1 MRVMLLVSQGRAR
14 EAALVLSVGVVL
26 TSIAACGSTEPVSL
40 RPNVVLIYVDDLGY
54 GDVGAYGARSGLT
67 PNVDALAAG
76 GLVLTDA
83 HSSAATCTPSRFALL
98 TGGYA
103 FRNNADILPGD
114 APLLIPTTTRT
125 LADVMHD
132 ARYATGLVGKWHL
145 GLGDGDVDWN
155 GSIEPGPL
163 ELGFD
168 YAFMI
173 PATGDRVPTV
183 YVENHHVV
191 GLDPADPIDVSYG
204 EPIDDAPTGRSHPDL
219 LKQPADDQ
227 HSDTIVNGVSR
238 IGYMSG
244 GMSARWTDEDMADV
258 LADKAKSFISDNADQ
273 PFFLFFSF
281 HDIHVPRVP
290 NERFAGT
297 TGMGPR
303 GDAIAQMDWVTG
315 ELIEAL
321 RTHGL
326 EEQTLV
332 VFTSDNGPVLDDGY
346 GDEAVGRL
354 GTHRPSGNYR
364 GGKYS
369 AYEAGTR
376 APTIVSWPGRVE
388 PDWSDALLGQV
399 DLLASLARLVDVELE
414 PGDAPDS
421 FDTLDAWLGR
431 SAQGRESLV
440 EESYTLSLRRGDWKY
455 IQEASD
461 EPFAWIAE
469 DKNVESGLIDE
480 AQLFD
485 LAQDEDE
492 QDNVAARHV
501 EVVDELRAELA
512 QIIAARG
519 TRPG

>member
-132 ARYATGLVGKWHL
+132 AGYATGLVGKWHL

-364 GGKYS
+364 GDKYS
-369 AYEAGTR
+369 TYEAGTR

-388 PDWSDALLGQV
+388 PDWHLRSRHSSPDH
-399 DLLASLARLVDVELE
+399 RLVAGPRRAGLVGRPARSSGRRWRDWSTWSSSRVMHPTVSTRWM
-414 PGDAPDS
+414 PGLAGRRRVANPWSRSPTRCRFDAATGS
-421 FDTLDAWLGR
+421 T
-431 SAQGRESLV
+431 S
-440 EESYTLSLRRGDWKY
+440 RRRPMNPSPG
-455 IQEASD
+455 S
-461 EPFAWIAE
+461 
-469 DKNVESGLIDE
+469 
-480 AQLFD
+480 
-485 LAQDEDE
+485 
-492 QDNVAARHV
+492 R
-501 EVVDELRAELA
+501 R
-512 QIIAARG
+512 
-519 TRPG
+519 TRMSSQA